1 MILVDTALERCAR
14 EGRPVRVGMVGAGA
28 MGRGIARQILR
39 SVPGL
44 ELAAIANRHIDRAA
58 AAFLDAGATEIVRA
72 RTEEAI
78 DEAVADG
85 RRVITDDGLALC
97 AVPSLD
103 VILEVTGSVE
113 YGAHIAVEAI
123 RRRKHVVTMNAEL
136 QGTVGPMLKVLA
148 DAAGVVI
155 TDSDGDQ
162 PGVIMNL
169 FRFVRA
175 IGCEPVLAGNIKG
188 LHDRRRTPATQAD
201 FARRHGL
208 SPHMA
213 ASFAD
218 GSKVSFEMAIVANAT
233 GLRVAR
239 RGMLGPACPDVE
251 EAAALFPLD
260 RLLQGGIVDYVVG
273 ARPSPGVFVLGYQD
287 DPVQRDY
294 LKLYK
299 RGDGP
304 LYTFYT
310 PYHLCHFEAPLTV
323 ARAALFRDAAVA
335 PMGPPVVDVIATAK
349 TDLRAGATLD
359 GIGHFMTYGLCENAD
374 VVAQEQ
380 LLPMGLAAGCRLIRD
395 VPADRPLTYGDVEV
409 PDGRLADDLRRRQNE
424 LFLQGAFGS
433 AGGAS
438 AA

>member
-1 MILVDTALERCAR
+1 MILVDTALERRAR

-39 SVPGL
+39 AVPGL
-44 ELAAIANRHIDRAA
+44 QLAAIANRHIDRAA
-58 AAFLDAGATEIVRA
+58 SAYLDAGANEIVRA
-72 RTEEAI
+72 NRVETLEEAI
-78 DEAVADG
+78 ADG
-85 RRVITDDGLALC
+85 RPAITDDALALC

-103 VILEVTGSVE
+103 VIVEVTGSVE
-113 YGAHIAVEAI
+113 HGARVAVEAI
-123 RRRKHVVTMNAEL
+123 RQRKHVVTMNAEL

-148 DAAGVVI
+148 DAAGVVM

-188 LHDRRRTPATQAD
+188 LHDRRRNPATQAD
-201 FARRHGL
+201 FASRHGL

-218 GSKVSFEMAIVANAT
+218 GTKVSFEMAIVANAT
-233 GLRVAR
+233 GLRVAQ
-239 RGMLGPACPDVE
+239 RGMLGPACDDVE
-251 EAAALFPLD
+251 SAAALFPLD
-260 RLLQGGIVDYVVG
+260 RMLNGGLVEYVVG

-304 LYTFYT
+304 VYTFYT
-310 PYHLCHFEAPLTV
+310 PYHLCHFEAPLTI

-335 PMGPPVVDVIATAK
+335 PLGPPVVDVIAAAK
-349 TDLRAGATLD
+349 ADLRAGAVLD

-374 VVAQEQ
+374 VVAEER
-380 LLPMGLAAGCRLIRD
+380 LLPMGLAEGCRLVRD
-395 VPADRPLTYGDVEV
+395 VPADRALTYDDVEV
-409 PDGRLADDLRRRQNE
+409 PDGRLADQLRRRQNE
-424 LFLQGAFGS
+424 MFRQGAFES